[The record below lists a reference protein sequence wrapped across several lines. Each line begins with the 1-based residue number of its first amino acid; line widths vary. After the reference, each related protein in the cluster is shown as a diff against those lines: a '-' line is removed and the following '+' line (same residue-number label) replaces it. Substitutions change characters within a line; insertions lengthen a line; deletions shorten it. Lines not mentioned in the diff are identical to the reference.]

1 MQKVVFFT
9 ILMASSISFSQNKVN
24 YVVSAE
30 AHALMCPFLSPKL
43 MDLLTKKGAEGMIK
57 DDQLQLH
64 FFTQKDKELSDEAI
78 LNLVDAI
85 GYEPKNFKII
95 RTYE

>member
-1 MQKVVFFT
+1 
-9 ILMASSISFSQNKVN
+9 
-24 YVVSAE
+24 
-30 AHALMCPFLSPKL
+30 
-43 MDLLTKKGAEGMIK
+43 MDLLIKKGAEGMIK
-57 DDQLQLH
+57 DDELQLH
-64 FFTQKDKELSDEAI
+64 FFTQKDKELSDEVI